1 MRIDADAIRERAAAP
16 RHRGFDAL
24 GGKAAP
30 VGASDA
36 SGGVEGAA
44 AGAPAG
50 ADGAGSAPC
59 AADDGA
65 RIVSAKGDNPFCGD
79 SLEVRLALRGGIVE
93 KAAFEGYACTL
104 CTACS
109 DALMEAVTGMGA
121 ERAAG
126 LSFEDVCALW
136 GGLEVG
142 RTRKGCAELPL
153 TVLKRALGQAEP

>member
-1 MRIDADAIRERAAAP
+1 MRIDADAIRERAAAS
-16 RHRGFDAL
+16 RHRGFDSL
-24 GGKAAP
+24 NGGAAP
-30 VGASDA
+30 
-36 SGGVEGAA
+36 GAA
-44 AGAPAG
+44 AEAVGARRGFAG
-50 ADGAGSAPC
+50 
-59 AADDGA
+59 GA
-65 RIVSAKGDNPFCGD
+65 RIVSTKGDNPFCGD
-79 SLEVRLALRGGIVE
+79 SLEVRLALRGGVVE

-121 ERAAG
+121 KRAAG

-153 TVLKRALGQAEP
+153 TVLKRALGQIES